1 MRRIVLVL
9 ALVSS
14 ALGVMQPAL
23 AQQPS
28 PHSICEGVLNQIS
41 QRGTAEENL
50 LAQAAEKN
58 APVIQQLQSER
69 AALQSQLQAAQQ
81 QYSQVQTQ
89 ISSLLASMT
98 AIENELARLAREAQA
113 ALDANNQ
120 PLYNQ
125 LVAEYNALQG
135 ELQEQEEALAQLG
148 AQQDE
153 LTDDIVQF
161 QADIQAIDA
170 QLARGGC

>member
-23 AQQPS
+23 AQPS
-28 PHSICEGVLNQIS
+28 PHSICEGVLNQTAE
-41 QRGTAEENL
+41 RGTAEENL
-50 LAQAAEKN
+50 LAKAAEKN

-81 QYSQVQTQ
+81 ELSQLQTQ
-89 ISSLLASMT
+89 INNLTSSIE
-98 AIENELARLAREAQA
+98 AIEAELEQLAGEAQA

-120 PLYNQ
+120 LLYHQ
-125 LVAEYNALQG
+125 LAAEYNALQAD
-135 ELQEQEEALAQLG
+135 LQEYQDDLAQLT
-148 AQQDE
+148 AQHDE
-153 LTDDIVQF
+153 VSDGIAQLDQ
-161 QADIQAIDA
+161 DIQAIEA